1 MLQKIRSILL
11 KKSLQQVGVYTVTGS
26 LCKAISFAALPFF
39 VNVLSEG
46 DIGILNIYSNCIV
59 FLTPIV
65 SMGVLYTISID
76 YFKLP
81 KAEYARVFSTGL
93 LIPIMFSILLIPVL
107 YLLRVQLEKAF
118 NFQPAFQWLIPMGLI
133 LNFCFEAFIILIRN
147 QNKVKLFAIV
157 SLLKVVIEISLSILF
172 IVLLWHSWFSRA
184 FSFVLAGLVASG
196 MFIFH
201 IRKQGFLVLLIDKQ
215 VFRSELFFGL
225 SGMALQTAIFF
236 INTSDKFFV
245 MSFFGKNQAGYYAVA
260 STFAT
265 IQHIVCMSL
274 MQYLQP
280 VLFSHFA
287 DEKKWKDLKEIFYKY
302 MLAMAVTLLIVT
314 VFAITVY
321 TYVLRPAYKPYLHY
335 FYILSIGSFVWS
347 ISWLFLQY
355 ILFQKN
361 KRILFVLAAIS
372 IAIAV
377 GINYIGSAMFTM
389 NWLAG
394 GQIATTILVIA
405 IILLFNKKLGFFA

>member
-1 MLQKIRSILL
+1 LLQKIKSILFR
-11 KKSLQQVGVYTVTGS
+11 KSLQQVGVYTVTGS

-39 VNVLSEG
+39 VNMLSEG

-65 SMGVLYTISID
+65 SMGVLYTIAID

-81 KAEYARVFSTGL
+81 RAEYARIFSTGL
-93 LIPIMFSILLIPVL
+93 LIPVTLSILLIPVL
-107 YLLRVQLEKAF
+107 YLLRIPLEKAF
-118 NFQPAFQWLIPMGLI
+118 NFQPDFIWLIPIGLI

-157 SLLKVVIEISLSILF
+157 SLLKVLIEVSLSVLF
-172 IVLLWHSWFSRA
+172 IVWLWHSWYSRA
-184 FSFVLAGLVASG
+184 LAFVTAGIAIST
-196 MFIFH
+196 MFIYH
-201 IRKQGFLVLLIDKQ
+201 IQKQGFLVPVIDRK
-215 VFRSELFFGL
+215 VLRNEVVFGL

-265 IQHIVCMSL
+265 VQYIVCMSL

-280 VLFSHFA
+280 ILFSRFA
-287 DEKKWKDLKEIFYKY
+287 DGKKWKYVKGLFYKY
-302 MLAMAVTLLIVT
+302 ILVMIATLLAVT
-314 VFAITVY
+314 VFTITVY
-321 TYVLRPAYKPYLHY
+321 SFLLKSAYKPYLHY
-335 FYILSIGSFVWS
+335 FYILSIASFLWT
-347 ISWLFLQY
+347 IAYLFLQY
-355 ILFQKN
+355 IVFHKNKKILFQ
-361 KRILFVLAAIS
+361 LAAIS
-372 IAIAV
+372 IAVAIS
-377 GINYIGSAMFTM
+377 INYIGSSIFNM

-394 GQIATTILVIA
+394 GQIVIN
-405 IILLFNKKLGFFA
+405 IIVVSIVLLFNKKLGFFA

>member
-1 MLQKIRSILL
+1 MLQKIKSILL
-11 KKSLQQVGVYTVTGS
+11 KKSIQQVGVYTVTGS

-39 VNVLSEG
+39 VNMLSEG
-46 DIGILNIYSNCIV
+46 DIGILNIFSNCIV

-93 LIPIMFSILLIPVL
+93 LIPVMLSILLIPVL
-107 YLLRVQLEKAF
+107 YLLRAPLERAF
-118 NFQPAFQWLIPMGLI
+118 NFQPAFLWLIPAGLI

-147 QNKVKLFAIV
+147 QNKVKLFATV
-157 SLLKVVIEISLSILF
+157 SLLKVVIEIGLSVLL
-172 IVLLWHSWFSRA
+172 IVWLWHSWYSRA
-184 FSFVLAGLVASG
+184 LSFIIAGVVVGG

-201 IRKQGFLVLLIDKQ
+201 IRKQGFLVPLIDKR
-215 VFRSELFFGL
+215 VLRNELFFGL

-260 STFAT
+260 ATFAT
-265 IQHIVCMSL
+265 IQQIVCISL

-280 VLFSHFA
+280 LLFGNFA
-287 DEKKWKDLKEIFYKY
+287 EKKKWKAVKGMFYKY
-302 MLAMAVTLLIVT
+302 MLAMVATFFAVT
-314 VFAITVY
+314 VFTIIVY
-321 TYVLRPAYKPYLHY
+321 TYVLRPAYLPFLHY
-335 FYILSIGSFVWS
+335 FYILSISSLVWS
-347 ISWLFLQY
+347 IAWIFLQY

-361 KRILFVLAAIS
+361 KRILFILAAIS

-377 GINYIGSAMFTM
+377 VVNYIASAMFTM
-389 NWLAG
+389 NWLAV
-394 GQIATTILVIA
+394 GQIATTLLVTS
-405 IILLFNKKLGFFA
+405 IILLLNKKLGFFA

>member
-1 MLQKIRSILL
+1 LLQKIKSILL
-11 KKSLQQVGVYTVTGS
+11 KKSIRQVGVYTLTGS
-26 LCKAISFAALPFF
+26 LCKTISFAALPFF

-46 DIGILNIYSNCIV
+46 DIGILNIFSNCIV
-59 FLTPIV
+59 FLTPII

-76 YFKLP
+76 YFKLH

-93 LIPIMFSILLIPVL
+93 LIPVMLSILLIPVL
-107 YLLRVQLEKAF
+107 FLLRAPLEKAF
-118 NFQPAFQWLIPMGLI
+118 NFQPAFLWLIPMGLV

-157 SLLKVVIEISLSILF
+157 SLMKVVIEISLSVLF
-172 IVLLWHSWFSRA
+172 ILWLWHSWYSRA
-184 FSFVLAGLVASG
+184 LSFIIAGLVMGG

-201 IRKQGFLVLLIDKQ
+201 IRKQGFLVPLIDKQ
-215 VFRSELFFGL
+215 VLRNELFFGL

-265 IQHIVCMSL
+265 IQQIVCMSL

-280 VLFSHFA
+280 LLFSRFA
-287 DEKKWKDLKEIFYKY
+287 DEKKWKDVKEVFYKY
-302 MLAMAVTLLIVT
+302 LLAMVANLLAVTIFT
-314 VFAITVY
+314 MIVY
-321 TYVLRPAYKPYLHY
+321 TYVLKPAYKPYLHY
-335 FYILSIGSFVWS
+335 FYILSIGSLIWS
-347 ISWLFLQY
+347 ITWIFLQY

-361 KRILFVLAAIS
+361 KRILFTLAAIS
-372 IAIAV
+372 ITIAV
-377 GINYIGSAMFTM
+377 AINYVGSAMFTM

-394 GQIATTILVIA
+394 GQIATNILVMA
-405 IILLFNKKLGFFA
+405 IILFFNKKLGFFA